1 MDSTFKRVANNASSA
16 ETTPEYRIGR
26 VTKELDL
33 GQYTLKHYERAGLI
47 EPATSEA
54 GFRFYTRQDFGK
66 IIAIRSLRRLGFS
79 VEEVGDLLACD
90 APGALAAMEDKL
102 VENDRLITE
111 LQEANHPLHR
121 HVSSLRNN
129 LARPSQGTF
138 DPEAAGLV
146 FVSHFR
152 GDELAG
158 GSELVDSGAWRS
170 VYERS
175 LLGLRIER
183 GAVAGEG
190 LDGCW
195 WGLVP
200 LGDQSDVRAAMEEE
214 RPSSEARIVDVPPG
228 PALLLSLEARSDGEA
243 FDRLRAAAVGALAAH
258 GRELAGDVLAIS
270 DSVGLSDGVGV
281 LQLTVRVPVVS
292 AL

>member
-1 MDSTFKRVANNASSA
+1 MDSTFKRVAHNASSA

-47 EPATSEA
+47 EPAKSEA

-66 IIAIRSLRRLGFS
+66 IITIRSLRRLGFS

-102 VENDRLITE
+102 AENDRLITE
-111 LQEANHPLHR
+111 LREANHLLHR
-121 HVSSLRNN
+121 HISSLRNN

-152 GDELAG
+152 GDEWPAAA
-158 GSELVDSGAWRS
+158 SWWIRA
-170 VYERS
+170 
-175 LLGLRIER
+175 R
-183 GAVAGEG
+183 GEASTS
-190 LDGCW
+190 DRCW
-195 WGLVP
+195 
-200 LGDQSDVRAAMEEE
+200 ACE
-214 RPSSEARIVDVPPG
+214 SSEAQ
-228 PALLLSLEARSDGEA
+228 
-243 FDRLRAAAVGALAAH
+243 LRGRGSTAAG
-258 GRELAGDVLAIS
+258 G
-270 DSVGLSDGVGV
+270 GLSPWATSPTYVPRWRRSVRRVG
-281 LQLTVRVPVVS
+281 RASSMSRPVPRCC
-292 AL
+292 

>member
-1 MDSTFKRVANNASSA
+1 MDGTSKHAGAAGDS
-16 ETTPEYRIGR
+16 PEYRIGR

-47 EPATSEA
+47 EPATSES

-66 IIAIRSLRRLGFS
+66 IITIRSLRRLGFS
-79 VEEVGDLLACD
+79 VEEVGELLRLDPAD
-90 APGALAAMEDKL
+90 ALAAMGDKL
-102 VENDRLITE
+102 ADNERVIAE
-111 LQEANHPLHR
+111 LKEANHLLHR
-121 HVSSLRNN
+121 HISSLRNN
-129 LARPSQGTF
+129 LERPVSGVF

-158 GSELVDSGAWRS
+158 GSELVDTCAWRS

-183 GAVAGEG
+183 DSVAGEG
-190 LDGCW
+190 LEGCW

-200 LGDQSDVRAAMEEE
+200 LGDQSDVRAAMEQE
-214 RPSSEARIVDVPPG
+214 RPSSGARIIDVPIG
-228 PALLLSLEARSDGEA
+228 PALLLSLEARSDGEV
-243 FDRLRAAAVGALAAH
+243 FDRLRTAVGEALAAH
-258 GRELAGDVLAIS
+258 GCELAADVLAIS
-270 DSVGLSDGVGV
+270 DSVGLSAGTGV
-281 LQLTVRVPVVS
+281 LQLTVRIPVVDVS
-292 AL
+292 